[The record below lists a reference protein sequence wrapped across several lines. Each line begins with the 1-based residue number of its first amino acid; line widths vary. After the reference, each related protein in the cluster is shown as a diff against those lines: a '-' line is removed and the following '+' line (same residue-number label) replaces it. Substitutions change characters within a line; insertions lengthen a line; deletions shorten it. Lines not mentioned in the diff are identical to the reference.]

1 MLAQEFPLKNW
12 LDKIS
17 KNFSD
22 RSMLVGGS
30 VMKAAAVRA
39 LELLISLTA
48 AV

>member
-17 KNFSD
+17 KYFSE

-30 VMKAAAVRA
+30 VMKAAVRA
-39 LELLISLTA
+39 LELRISLTA